1 MCPGPD
7 GPTAGREIF
16 SFYWQKKIFGQFAS
30 LEAVKF
36 GEKFT
41 PSLCQPD
48 WPPGPG
54 PGSQIQ
60 HLSLRVYF
68 FILLWFFLW
77 VLSYVCICRN
87 IFPGKRK
94 MCWLPYLRVCGWW
107 QHWACCEACGGDNQ
121 NVLNKNSGQLST
133 IVRTVKLGL
142 VSVLMSPLST
152 WRGSK

>member
-77 VLSYVCICRN
+77 VLSYVCMCRN
-87 IFPGKRK
+87 IFSGKRK
-94 MCWLPYLRVCGWW
+94 MCWFSYLRVCGWW
-107 QHWACCEACGGDNQ
+107 QHWACCEASGGDNQ
-121 NVLNKNSGQLST
+121 NVTNKNSGQLST

-142 VSVLMSPLST
+142 VSVLMSPLSR